1 MTKRKNIFNGADALV
16 DFLQRQGVQCVFG
29 VPGSQN
35 TELFESMRR
44 NGVRTV
50 LTSSELTAGFMA
62 NGWFRATGSP
72 GVFVGIPGP
81 GFAYAIPPLAE
92 ASLDTAA
99 VLFITGTPQGPPQH
113 GLQSIDQS
121 AIAAPLVRASL
132 SARDTN
138 TLLDVAGEAWT
149 QLRCNGPG
157 PVVLQ
162 VAESV
167 LEADWAAAKAA
178 TPTPSPSP
186 AKICR
191 IPDDLKE
198 TIASADRILIIA
210 GAGALDAST
219 ELRELADKL
228 NAVVSSTPSAR
239 GLFDELGDR
248 CLGLDMMGIN
258 TRAFNQFAGQCDLTL
273 VLGCRFSFNA
283 TAGFSIKLPADRLV
297 HVDIDSSVL
306 NARYDCRWPILSDVA
321 SFVSSL
327 LVLEFVP
334 RQGISNIELQS
345 FRKCLSNWSSDP
357 DLEPTWQDQPVSQL
371 FDIIRGP
378 LCDKAITVT
387 DTGNHQILA
396 RKYLHAREPRSLI
409 VPTDFQSMGFGLSAA
424 IGAAIARPD
433 RRIFAIIGDGSF
445 LITGAELGTAVRQK
459 TRIIIL
465 LFRDG
470 YLGQIRDQQLKSYGS
485 DFATE

>member
-1 MTKRKNIFNGADALV
+1 
-16 DFLQRQGVQCVFG
+16 
-29 VPGSQN
+29 
-35 TELFESMRR
+35 
-44 NGVRTV
+44 
-50 LTSSELTAGFMA
+50 
-62 NGWFRATGSP
+62 
-72 GVFVGIPGP
+72 
-81 GFAYAIPPLAE
+81 
-92 ASLDTAA
+92 
-99 VLFITGTPQGPPQH
+99 
-113 GLQSIDQS
+113 
-121 AIAAPLVRASL
+121 
-132 SARDTN
+132 
-138 TLLDVAGEAWT
+138 
-149 QLRCNGPG
+149 
-157 PVVLQ
+157 
-162 VAESV
+162 
-167 LEADWAAAKAA
+167 
-178 TPTPSPSP
+178 
-186 AKICR
+186 
-191 IPDDLKE
+191 
-198 TIASADRILIIA
+198 
-210 GAGALDAST
+210 
-219 ELRELADKL
+219 
-228 NAVVSSTPSAR
+228 
-239 GLFDELGDR
+239 
-248 CLGLDMMGIN
+248 
-258 TRAFNQFAGQCDLTL
+258 
-273 VLGCRFSFNA
+273 
-283 TAGFSIKLPADRLV
+283 
-297 HVDIDSSVL
+297 
-306 NARYDCRWPILSDVA
+306 
-321 SFVSSL
+321 L

-485 DFATE
+485 DFATELPSFDVRSYVESFGAKYIYATPDALHNTVTTSCENRPVIVDIELRPGIAVSLQTRSALRKAKLRQLLGPRFTQVAKRIRSRE